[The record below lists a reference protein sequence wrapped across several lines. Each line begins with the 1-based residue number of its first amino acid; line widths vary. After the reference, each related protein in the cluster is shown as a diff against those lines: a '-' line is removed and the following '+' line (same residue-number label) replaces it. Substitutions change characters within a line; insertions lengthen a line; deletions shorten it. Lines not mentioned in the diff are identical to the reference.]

1 MKDDSNALRLDISDL
16 PQGCVSIK
24 SPIILTKSR
33 FDLLN
38 KICELTDRPLRNYIE
53 DALFL
58 KVQIDLE
65 NSSEFGRTVCKALLK
80 EWDPTK

>member
-1 MKDDSNALRLDISDL
+1 MTDKKNAFETDISHL

-33 FDLLN
+33 FELVN

-53 DALFL
+53 DALFM

-65 NSSEFGRTVCKALLK
+65 NPTEFGQDVCKTLLK
-80 EWDPTK
+80 KWGPTK